1 MICEVIYNLKNNL
14 KCVQSM
20 AETLHACR
28 HGSSRELRVQHE
40 TMAGHFQ
47 TRVFQGSRQ
56 AARAAGAHSSSPLSG
71 PLAAATLGRAP
82 NCRVWA
88 VPRSSF
94 KILRVLS
101 QAHKAVPPPVRL
113 TEHTP
118 LGYYLEKN
126 FSL

>member
-1 MICEVIYNLKNNL
+1 MKPWLVSFKPEFSEAADR
-14 KCVQSM
+14 QQ
-20 AETLHACR
+20 
-28 HGSSRELRVQHE
+28 ELLE
-40 TMAGHFQ
+40 L
-47 TRVFQGSRQ
+47 
-56 AARAAGAHSSSPLSG
+56 AAPLLSQD
-71 PLAAATLGRAP
+71 PWPAAATLGCAP

-88 VPRSSF
+88 VPTSSF

-101 QAHKAVPPPVRL
+101 QAYKAVPPPVRL